1 MNPKRLLLAINV
13 LLTSLLLWTGYTLVA
28 SWRSKEGA
36 VNTAEVRDLKQEGK
50 AREPLRAERRMS
62 DYQMLV
68 QQDIF
73 RSTKQKPAPAPLPAK
88 EEKPVEPTR
97 LNLKL
102 KGTVIRNGNNS
113 FAAIMDGGTRKEGI
127 YYVDDRVQNAR
138 VAEILQDQVIL
149 EVNNRQEA
157 LLLFT
162 GGDVKEKGEVAPQNP
177 ANQARESSLVNGRP
191 PAPIERGELGN
202 AASRH
207 PALIRQKRR

>member
-1 MNPKRLLLAINV
+1 M
-13 LLTSLLLWTGYTLVA
+13 LLWTGYTLVA

-36 VNTAEVRDLKQEGK
+36 VNTAEVREFKQEGK
-50 AREPLRAERRMS
+50 AREPIQSERRIS

-73 RSTKQKPAPAPLPAK
+73 RSTKQKTAPESLPAR

-138 VAEILQDQVIL
+138 VSKILQDQVIL
-149 EVNNRQEA
+149 EVDNRQEA

-162 GGDVKEKGEVAPQNP
+162 GVDVKEKGEAAPQTP
-177 ANQARESSLVNGRP
+177 ANQVQESSVVKGRP
-191 PAPIERGELGN
+191 PAPIERGDLGN